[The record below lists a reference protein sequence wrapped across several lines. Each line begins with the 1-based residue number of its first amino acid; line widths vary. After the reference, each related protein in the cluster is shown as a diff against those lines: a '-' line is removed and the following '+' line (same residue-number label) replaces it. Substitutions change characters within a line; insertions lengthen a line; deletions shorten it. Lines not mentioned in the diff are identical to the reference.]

1 MKLEYEI
8 IGNGRG
14 KCVIYQGSVIDD
26 AYFHECTDFSEIEF
40 PDSLKVI
47 GKEAFMSCYY
57 LTSVTIPKSVT
68 KIGERAFSDCSRIVS
83 IIVDENNPSY
93 CSLGNAC
100 LTKDRKTLVFGC
112 KMSRVPNDVKRIG
125 KGAFEGA
132 GLEALTI
139 PHGVRIIDDYAFFAN
154 HYIESLKLPNSLKKI
169 GKFAFSQCDELTSI
183 RIPGNVTTIGE
194 EAFSW
199 CRMLEKVTFGSGTKS
214 IGKYAFMNCR
224 VTEIKIPRSVEK
236 IGKNAFSECDHLSTL
251 YLPPTVKEIGVAA
264 FGQTRIRDLYLSSSP
279 SSYKW
284 LIKAFDNGRF
294 GFSAGRNNIQKKRF
308 YSKIFGFSFGCW
320 SDITL
325 HVPKKTVNA
334 YKSHPFFGEFK
345 DIVPR

>member
-1 MKLEYEI
+1 MQLEYEI

-26 AYFHECTDFSEIEF
+26 EYFYECTDFSEIEF
-40 PDSLKVI
+40 PDTLKEI
-47 GKEAFMSCYY
+47 GKKAFMSCYY
-57 LTSVTIPKSVT
+57 LTSVIIPKSVT
-68 KIGERAFSDCSRIVS
+68 KIGENAFSDCSRIVS

-112 KMSRVPNDVKRIG
+112 KMTRIPNDVKRIG

-132 GLEALTI
+132 GLDELTI
-139 PHGVRIIDDYAFFAN
+139 PNGVRIIDDKAFYAN
-154 HYIESLKLPNSLKKI
+154 HYIKSLKLPNSLTKI
-169 GKFAFSQCDELTSI
+169 GKFAFSNCDDLTSI
-183 RIPGNVTTIGE
+183 RIPRNVTAIGE

-199 CRMLEKVTFGSGTKS
+199 CRVLEKVTFGSGTKS
-214 IGKYAFMNCR
+214 IGKYAFMNSG
-224 VTEIKIPRSVEK
+224 VTEIKIPRNVER
-236 IGKNAFSECDHLSTL
+236 IGKAAFSECNHLSTL
-251 YLPPTVKEIGVAA
+251 YLPPTVKEIGVDA
-264 FGQTRIRDLYLSSSP
+264 FGKTRIRDLYLSSSP

-294 GFSAGRNNIQKKRF
+294 GFSSGRNIIQRKRF
-308 YSKIFGFSFGCW
+308 YSKIVGFSFGCW
-320 SDITL
+320 SSITL

-345 DIVPR
+345 EIVPR